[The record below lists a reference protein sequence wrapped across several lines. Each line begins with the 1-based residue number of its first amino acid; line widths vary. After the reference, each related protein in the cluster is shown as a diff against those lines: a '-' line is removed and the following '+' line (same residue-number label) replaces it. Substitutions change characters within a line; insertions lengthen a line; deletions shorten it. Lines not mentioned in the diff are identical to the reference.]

1 VSFEEA
7 RSIADAVLYEGY
19 ALYPYRASSPKNRV
33 RFPFGCVYPA
43 AYARA
48 QTGFDRSELHTECLL
63 RADAAATL
71 QVRVRCLVL
80 ARPAVARAPGSWQE
94 TLEKRLD
101 FTLPLAAGATREPF
115 ELEGVPGALVVSRES
130 VGPGLVKLRVG
141 VENSSPL
148 DAVERDAALEQA
160 FLSLNL
166 LLRVTG
172 GTFVSRV
179 DPPAELS
186 ELGAALEGEGLFP
199 VLVGAPG
206 DARSMLASPIILYD
220 YPAVAAASPGDLFDA
235 TEIDEILSLRI
246 QTLTPG
252 EKDAMRELDPRVRA
266 VLERTEALGAG
277 ELGRLHGELKA
288 AAPTLLGPF
297 SPGTRVR
304 LRPKRRADIFDLAL
318 AGRVATVRSL
328 ECDAEGAAYLC
339 VTVDDD
345 PGADLGVSGQPGH
358 RFFFDPDEVEL
369 LGDGEGAP

>member
-1 VSFEEA
+1 VTFEEA
-7 RSIADAVLYEGY
+7 RTIADAVMYEGY

-63 RADAAATL
+63 WAAATATL
-71 QVRVRCLVL
+71 HVRVRCLVL
-80 ARPAVARAPGSWQE
+80 APRVAGRAPGSWQE

-101 FTLPLAAGATREPF
+101 FVLPLAAGSSREPF
-115 ELEGVPGALVVSRES
+115 ELEGVPGALLVSRES

-141 VENSSPL
+141 VENGSAL
-148 DAVERDAALEQA
+148 DALERDAALEQT
-160 FLSLNL
+160 FLSVNV

-186 ELGAALEGEGLFP
+186 ELAAALESEGLFP

-220 YPAVAAASPGDLFDA
+220 YPRVAAASPGDLFDA

-246 QTLTPG
+246 QSLTPG
-252 EKDAMRELDPRVRA
+252 EKDAMREFDPRVRA
-266 VLERTEALGAG
+266 LLERTEALGAD
-277 ELGRLHGELKA
+277 ELGRLHGELR
-288 AAPTLLGPF
+288 AAPLLLGPF

-318 AGRVATVRSL
+318 AGKVATVRSL
-328 ECDAEGAAYLC
+328 ECDAEGVAYLC

-358 RFFFDPDEVEL
+358 RFFFGPDEVEL
-369 LGDGEGAP
+369 LEEGRGAP